1 MGNKV
6 VHSVDVPAGSTPNT
20 GDRVTIG
27 SLQDVA
33 NLAGGAAGASV
44 TTAVSMPG
52 LPASY
57 SVSIAPNQDAV
68 AYVTNKT
75 STGFDIVLNP
85 RLATNTLAAGTFD
98 VTVNG

>member
-6 VHSVDVPAGSTPNT
+6 VHSVETPAGSTPNQQ
-20 GDRVTIG
+20 DRVVIG
-27 SLQDVA
+27 TLAGVA
-33 NLAGGAAGASV
+33 NLIGSGAGASV

-57 SVSIAPNQDAV
+57 SVSITPDQDAV

-75 STGFDIVLNP
+75 QSGFDVVLNP

-98 VTVNG
+98 VTITG